1 MKNTCYKGCKNAA
14 SATAKIVYKFDDGM
28 TFTNYY
34 GCTGDAINAL
44 HENKNSEALKPFEY
58 DIYIRN
64 LNFVTGRYGNWVWV
78 EKGNKNYITS
88 YNW

>member
-1 MKNTCYKGCKNAA
+1 MTNSYQGCNSAA
-14 SATAKIVYKFDDGM
+14 LATAKIVYKFDDGI
-28 TFTNYY
+28 TATNYF
-34 GCTGDAINAL
+34 GNTGDAIDSL
-44 HENKNSEALKPFEY
+44 HENKCNEALKPFTYE
-58 DIYIRN
+58 IYIRN